1 MKHCIKIIFILTILC
16 AQAPLD
22 LIIDTNERDV
32 EINPGISG
40 TRVVL
45 FGATPAGQRDI
56 MIEIVGQQS
65 QS

>member
-1 MKHCIKIIFILTILC
+1 MKLCIKIIFILTILC

-32 EINPGISG
+32 EINPGISV

-45 FGATPAGQRDI
+45 IYNLNLVMD
-56 MIEIVGQQS
+56 VVLV
-65 QS
+65 